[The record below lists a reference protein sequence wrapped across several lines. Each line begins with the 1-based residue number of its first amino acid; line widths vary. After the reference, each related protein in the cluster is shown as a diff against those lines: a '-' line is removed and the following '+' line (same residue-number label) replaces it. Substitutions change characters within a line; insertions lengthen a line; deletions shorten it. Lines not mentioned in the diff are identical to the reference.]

1 MTKIIEKNSVPL
13 IAPTASETLPASS
26 DMQTIGAALLTAALL
41 LPGVVKAETPPEHA
55 SLSLKYLNYEEKQA
69 GLKRITA
76 NSPSLSLITPLG
88 ADWSL
93 DASLTSDDVSGAS
106 PRYHTAVS
114 GASRMNDQRTAGDVA
129 FTRYFPRAS
138 LTVGTAYSTEHDYE
152 SRALSATGNFFSE
165 DKNTTW
171 TVGLGGSHD
180 RINPTNLIVK
190 NETKKTTSIMAG
202 VTQILTAEDIVQLTL
217 SHSRGEG
224 YFSDPYKALD
234 RRPRERNQTTL
245 LARWNHHFL
254 GTGGTGRFSYRYY
267 SDTYDVKAHTVT
279 AEYVQPFSQ
288 GWTVTP
294 SLRVYTQSAASFYF
308 DPVYDA
314 QLGAPFPP
322 GYQFT
327 SNQPTSADQRLSGF
341 GALTFGFKVS
351 KQLTRDWT
359 VDIKLENYEQRG
371 SWRLFHKGS
380 PGLAALKAQSIQL
393 GISKQW

>member
-1 MTKIIEKNSVPL
+1 MTKIIEKTSVPL
-13 IAPTASETLPASS
+13 IASTVSETLPASP

-93 DASLTSDDVSGAS
+93 DATLTSDDVSGAS
-106 PRYHTAVS
+106 PRYHTAIS

-129 FTRYFPRAS
+129 FTRYFSRAS

-152 SRALSATGNFFSE
+152 SRALSATGNFSSE

-190 NETKKTTSIMAG
+190 NEIKKTMSIMAG
-202 VTQILTAEDIVQLTL
+202 VTQILSAEDIAQLTL

-267 SDTYDVKAHTVT
+267 SDSYDVKAHTLT

-327 SNQPTSADQRLSGF
+327 STQPTSADQRLSGF

-351 KQLTRDWT
+351 KQLTSDWT